1 MSLSNRHTRHT
12 YTRNRHTPRTPLPH
26 THTHDIIA
34 GGVVDWAG
42 VSVHT
47 VASLLK
53 RFLKC
58 LPEPLLSWQLYPR
71 FLSVASL
78 GDPVERLRELHV
90 LVDLLPTEN
99 RSLLGDLTRLLVDIA
114 SRAAVNKMN
123 AANLATVIGP
133 TLLYSQPGSEESSS
147 DSLLDNMN
155 AANLVV
161 ESIIAFHAEL
171 FGTPAHEPN
180 SVPQPTDDAITR
192 NIQIPA
198 DAAGRQEVKGGGPT
212 DGRALPG
219 LNETAVSRL
228 RSVRDQWRKRET
240 ASSGERA

>member
-1 MSLSNRHTRHT
+1 
-12 YTRNRHTPRTPLPH
+12 
-26 THTHDIIA
+26 
-34 GGVVDWAG
+34 
-42 VSVHT
+42 
-47 VASLLK
+47 
-53 RFLKC
+53 
-58 LPEPLLSWQLYPR
+58 LYPR

-78 GDPVERLRELHV
+78 GDPVERLRELQV

>member
-1 MSLSNRHTRHT
+1 
-12 YTRNRHTPRTPLPH
+12 
-26 THTHDIIA
+26 
-34 GGVVDWAG
+34 

-78 GDPVERLRELHV
+78 GDPVERLRELRV
-90 LVDLLPTEN
+90 LVNLLPTEN

-123 AANLATVIGP
+123 ATNLATVIGP
-133 TLLYSQPGSEESSS
+133 TLLYSQPDSEEASS
-147 DSLLDNMN
+147 DSLLGNMN

-171 FGTPAHEPN
+171 FGTPAREPN
-180 SVPQPTDDAITR
+180 STSVPQPTDDATTR
-192 NIQIPA
+192 NTLPA
-198 DAAGRQEVKGGGPT
+198 DAAGRQEVKGGGST
-212 DGRALPG
+212 DAARELPG

-240 ASSGERA
+240 SSGERLATKSKDV